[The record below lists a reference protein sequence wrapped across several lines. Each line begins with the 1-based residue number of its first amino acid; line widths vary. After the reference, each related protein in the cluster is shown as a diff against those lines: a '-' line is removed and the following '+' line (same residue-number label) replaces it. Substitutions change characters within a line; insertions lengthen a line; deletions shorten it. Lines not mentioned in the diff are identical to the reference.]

1 MENSGKIFISYRRSD
16 TEGYAGRIFDR
27 LKSHFGRNKIFM
39 DVDTIQPG
47 ENFIEAIED
56 AVSSCEVLI
65 ALIGDEWLKIT
76 DEYGN
81 FRLNTPNDFVKVEI
95 TTALKRGI
103 RVIPVLLAGVSMPK
117 ARELPNELV
126 SLTERNA
133 LEIRHGSF
141 DADVDKLLVAIE
153 KVFTRIAQEDKSTF
167 QKFPLWA
174 WFGIPGLIII
184 IIVLIFLGMK
194 IGQTSK
200 NQPEKPD
207 IFVSADSQEEVIST
221 NFPIET
227 KSGFEETEKTQSA
240 SANSQPVSITDIQ
253 ETQTQTPM
261 FPDFTPTLTPE
272 NLVLSATPTNTA
284 IKTPT
289 PTLDIPYGQMIF
301 EPMNRIIEHIL
312 PDPGVRMNYAGG
324 IWQLDFIA
332 EATFHNPYSNT
343 VGPWDIGFMFRDMG
357 KQDDTGLEQLR
368 LVISSDGIWYL
379 MDYIGNSLT
388 DTDQGEVTNLDTS
401 EGGKNHLI
409 FNSRWKGW
417 QLLPKWRQN
426 R

>member
-1 MENSGKIFISYRRSD
+1 
-16 TEGYAGRIFDR
+16 
-27 LKSHFGRNKIFM
+27 
-39 DVDTIQPG
+39 
-47 ENFIEAIED
+47 
-56 AVSSCEVLI
+56 
-65 ALIGDEWLKIT
+65 
-76 DEYGN
+76 
-81 FRLNTPNDFVKVEI
+81 
-95 TTALKRGI
+95 
-103 RVIPVLLAGVSMPK
+103 
-117 ARELPNELV
+117 
-126 SLTERNA
+126 
-133 LEIRHGSF
+133 
-141 DADVDKLLVAIE
+141 
-153 KVFTRIAQEDKSTF
+153 
-167 QKFPLWA
+167 
-174 WFGIPGLIII
+174 
-184 IIVLIFLGMK
+184 
-194 IGQTSK
+194 
-200 NQPEKPD
+200 
-207 IFVSADSQEEVIST
+207 
-221 NFPIET
+221 
-227 KSGFEETEKTQSA
+227 
-240 SANSQPVSITDIQ
+240 
-253 ETQTQTPM
+253 M

-289 PTLDIPYGQMIF
+289 PTLDIPYGQMIL

-409 FNSRWKGW
+409 LIADGKVGSFYLNGVKIADLDLSTRMKSGGVAAAVSF
-417 QLLPKWRQN
+417 LPGRNIEMGSTEIEGFTVWDILQSP
-426 R
+426 